1 MPLEL
6 TTEAE
11 FARDF
16 AKRCVPPGEP
26 LALGLL
32 ATAIYYASD
41 LRDRIPELSAHLPVP
56 EPCREVAPAQ
66 VPLAPDLIPTIN
78 LMARSHPDPIGPEEW
93 FVDLL
98 WSPQGLSYAAQ
109 VGISEEELNTAI
121 STLREMEELKGAE
134 ERGEVDVAHPKP
146 SHPPRGWRAS
156 EKRQEILQEL
166 NDFGRMLT
174 EGAPPREQLIG
185 MEDQIQA
192 VLRALV
198 KRKQR
203 SALIIGPP
211 GTGKT
216 ALVRELARRFL
227 QGHPSIP
234 VRLRGHD
241 IFELSPT
248 FLRSGA
254 SLVGEYDERVTR
266 LIRILT
272 GHPQVI
278 LFVDEVHGLLQSG
291 IHERGNFTDA
301 NEAFKQALSQGDF
314 SLIGA
319 TTTSEF
325 RYYLEPDAALVQRFS
340 LVKINPPAPAVVR
353 EILSGRRPEIQGFY
367 RINIPNVIL
376 DQVVDLTEEYL
387 PTRAQPR
394 KSIHL
399 LDEACAYCVTRT
411 PPLEAVTREAVWE
424 ALEATVGH
432 ELVRAETLTEE
443 GLFRRLSEKIVGQ
456 DETLRGIARAFVSGL
471 GGWVEDRETP
481 RGVFFFGGP
490 TGVGKT
496 ETALQLSEILGE
508 GRESLVRVDC
518 NTLQPSGNDSG
529 QAVHVLLGPP
539 PGYIG
544 YVRGKGGLL
553 SRIRD
558 VPESVVLFDE
568 IEKADPGVGE
578 ILLQI
583 MDSGRCEDS
592 DGNLLD
598 FRRSFLVFTTNAG
611 SSYGETKAI
620 GFDPD
625 ARAAQP
631 ITDSEAMKD
640 EIRRM
645 GLGEEFLGRVSHF
658 FIFGGLNPAA
668 VHTILERQLEKLQ
681 DTAEVRGFHLL
692 WDDDVIHHLA
702 DQWQPR
708 FGVRHLLAILRNR
721 IVEQLSVADAQGELA
736 GVQEIRL
743 EVLSPHGA
751 YRGAPGPGS
760 ATRRREA
767 RTFMIG
773 LI

>member
-6 TTEAE
+6 TAEAE

-26 LALGLL
+26 LNLGLL

-41 LRDRIPELSAHLPVP
+41 LRDRIPELSSHLPIP
-56 EPCREVAPAQ
+56 EPCREEPPTE
-66 VPLAPDLIPTIN
+66 VPLAPELIPTIN

-98 WSPQGLSYAAQ
+98 WSAQGLAYATDM
-109 VGISEEELNTAI
+109 GISEEELNTAI
-121 STLREMEELKGAE
+121 SRLREMEELKEAQ
-134 ERGEVDVAHPKP
+134 ERGDVEMP
-146 SHPPRGWRAS
+146 SSGTTRPQQGWRAS
-156 EKRQEILQEL
+156 EERKEILQEL

-174 EGAPPREQLIG
+174 EGTPPKEQLIG
-185 MEDQIQA
+185 MEDQLQA

-216 ALVRELARRFL
+216 ALVRELARRL
-227 QGHPSIP
+227 MEGHASIP
-234 VRLRGHD
+234 VRLRDHD

-254 SLVGEYDERVTR
+254 SLVGEYDERVSK

-272 GHPQVI
+272 EHPKVI

-301 NEAFKQALSQGDF
+301 NEAFKQSLSQGDF
-314 SLIGA
+314 SLVGA

-325 RYYLEPDAALVQRFS
+325 RYYLEPDGALVQRFS
-340 LVKINPPAPAVVR
+340 LVKINPPTPGVARAILAGR
-353 EILSGRRPEIQGFY
+353 KTEIEGFY
-367 RINIPNVIL
+367 KIDIPDAVL
-376 DQVVDLTEEYL
+376 DEVVDLSEEYL

-394 KSIHL
+394 KSIQL

-411 PPLEAVTREAVWE
+411 PPLESVNLEALWE

-432 ELVRAETLTEE
+432 VLVREQAITEE
-443 GLFRRLSEKIVGQ
+443 DLFQRLSSKIIGQ
-456 DETLRGIARAFVSGL
+456 DDTLGGITRAFLSGL
-471 GGWVEDRETP
+471 GGWVEDRESP

-496 ETALQLSEILGE
+496 ETAVLLSEILGG
-508 GRESLVRVDC
+508 GREALIRVDC
-518 NTLQPSGNDSG
+518 NTLQPSGSDSG

-568 IEKADPGVGE
+568 IEKSDPGVGE

-583 MDSGRCEDS
+583 MDSGRCEDT

-598 FRRSFLVFTTNAG
+598 FRRSFLIFTTNAG
-611 SSYGETKAI
+611 SSYGDIRAI
-620 GFDPD
+620 GFDPN
-625 ARAAQP
+625 ARAIDP
-631 ITDSEAMKD
+631 VTDPDAMKE

-645 GLGEEFLGRVSHF
+645 GLGEEFLGRMSHL
-658 FIFGGLNPAA
+658 FIFGGLKPDA
-668 VHTILERQLEKLQ
+668 VQTILERQLGKLQ
-681 DTAEVRGFHLL
+681 DTAEVRGFDLR
-692 WDDDVIHHLA
+692 WGQEVIHHLA
-702 DQWQPR
+702 AQWQPR

-721 IVEQLSVADAQGELA
+721 IVEQLSIADAQGELA
-736 GVQEIRL
+736 GVEEIRL
-743 EVLSPHGA
+743 EVLSPGGA
-751 YRGAPGPGS
+751 GGGSMGPGS
-760 ATRRREA
+760 ATRRRQA
-767 RTFMIG
+767 DTFFIG
-773 LI
+773 LT

>member
-6 TTEAE
+6 TPEAE
-11 FARDF
+11 AARDL
-16 AKRCVPPGEP
+16 AKRCVPPGER
-26 LALGLL
+26 LGLGLL
-32 ATAIYYASD
+32 ASAIYHTSD
-41 LRDRIPELSAHLPVP
+41 LKERIPEFCLHLPEP
-56 EPCREVAPAQ
+56 EPCREETPPE
-66 VPLAPDLIPTIN
+66 VPLAPELIPTIN
-78 LMARSHPDPIGPEEW
+78 LMARSHPDPIGPEDW

-98 WSPQGLSYAAQ
+98 WSAQGLSYAAE
-109 VGISEEELNTAI
+109 VGISEDELNTAI
-121 STLREMEELKGAE
+121 SRLRETEEARE
-134 ERGEVDVAHPKP
+134 AYESGETDRPP
-146 SHPPRGWRAS
+146 SSSFPRPWGWRGS
-156 EKRQEILQEL
+156 DKRAEILQEL

-174 EGAPPREQLIG
+174 DGAPPKERLIG
-185 MEDQIQA
+185 MEEQIQA
-192 VLRALV
+192 ILRALV

-227 QGHPSIP
+227 EGHPSIP
-234 VRLRGHD
+234 KRLGDHD

-254 SLVGEYDERVTR
+254 SLVGEYDERVTK

-272 GHPQVI
+272 DNPKVI

-301 NEAFKQALSQGDF
+301 NEAFKQSLSQGDF
-314 SLIGA
+314 SLLGA

-325 RYYLEPDAALVQRFS
+325 RYYLEPDRALVQRFS
-340 LVKINPPAPAVVR
+340 MVKIHPPPPAVTL
-353 EILSGRRPEIQGFY
+353 EILSGRKAEIQDFY
-367 RINIPNVIL
+367 GVEIPDQIL
-376 DQVVDLTEEYL
+376 QEAVDATEEYL

-394 KSIHL
+394 KSIQL

-411 PPLEAVTREAVWE
+411 PPLELVTRNAVWE

-432 ELVRAETLTEE
+432 EVVREGTFTEN
-443 GLFRRLSEKIVGQ
+443 GLHTRLSEKIVGQ
-456 DETLRGIARAFVSGL
+456 AETLRSVSRAFVSGL
-471 GGWVEDRETP
+471 GGWVREREAP

-496 ETALQLSEILGE
+496 ETALLLSEILGG
-508 GRESLVRVDC
+508 GREALVRVDC
-518 NTLQPSGNDSG
+518 NTLQPSGTDSG

-539 PGYIG
+539 PGYVG

-558 VPESVVLFDE
+558 EPESIVLFDE

-583 MDSGRCEDS
+583 MDSGRCEDT

-598 FRRSFLVFTTNAG
+598 FRRSFLIFTTNAG
-611 SSYGETKAI
+611 SSYGNSNAI
-620 GFDPD
+620 GFDPN
-625 ARAAQP
+625 ARNQHPA
-631 ITDSEAMKD
+631 TDPEAMKD

-645 GLGEEFLGRVSHF
+645 GLGEEFIGRISHF
-658 FIFGGLNPAA
+658 FIFRGLAHEA
-668 VHTILERQLEKLQ
+668 VFSILERQLDRIQ
-681 DTAEVRGFHLL
+681 DMAEMRGFDLRWDGEILQHLS
-692 WDDDVIHHLA
+692 A
-702 DQWQPR
+702 QWQPR

-721 IVEQLSVADAQGELA
+721 IIEQLSVADAQGELK
-736 GVQEIRL
+736 GVREIHL
-743 EVLSPHGA
+743 EVLARGPHGDMT
-751 YRGAPGPGS
+751 PSPGS
-760 ATRRREA
+760 ASRRRVGE
-767 RTFMIG
+767 TFFIA
-773 LI
+773 LA